1 MIEYVPKYKQYG
13 SHAILI
19 EFPAVLSEDI
29 LSRIQ
34 LFSRKIE
41 LEKIE
46 AIIEVNFV
54 FNSIL
59 VIYDNKKSNFSTL
72 TDALRQHYDSI
83 NFNQKLDFNSYQIPV
98 CYEGDFDPDLD
109 FLSMELE
116 MKRSKIITLHTSVEY
131 IVYGCGFLPGFL
143 YLGGLHEKLHMPRR
157 KTPRLK
163 VPKGAVGIGGKQTGI
178 YPQESPGGWH
188 LIGNTPIELFNPYQ
202 NPPGFINPGDR
213 LRFRSVDRDEHA
225 DIAAQIRDKS
235 FNFNTLK
242 L

>member
-1 MIEYVPKYKQYG
+1 MTKYVPKYKQYG

-29 LSRIQ
+29 LTQIQ
-34 LFSRKIE
+34 LFSRHIE
-41 LEKIE
+41 SENIE

-54 FNSIL
+54 FTSIL
-59 VIYDNKKSNFSTL
+59 VIYDNLKSNFNTL
-72 TDALRQHYDSI
+72 KDTLQQNYDSI
-83 NFNQKLDFNSYQIPV
+83 NFNHKLDCNSYQIPV
-98 CYEGDFDPDLD
+98 CYEGDFCPDLD
-109 FLSMELE
+109 YLSTELNL
-116 MKRSKIITLHTSVEY
+116 KKSKIIELHSSVEY

-143 YLGGLHEKLHMPRR
+143 YLGGLDEKLHMPRR
-157 KTPRLK
+157 KVPRLK

-188 LIGNTPIELFNPYQ
+188 LIGNTAIELFNPNQ

-213 LRFRSVDRDEHA
+213 LRFKAVDLNEHTA
-225 DIAAQIRDKS
+225 IAGRIHDKT
-235 FNFNTLK
+235 FNFNDLK